1 MSSTSA
7 SQTDPHQLIKLLSKL
22 ETFESLSQQE
32 REAVQEIERLRE
44 QAEDPRKVMKVKN
57 LMI

>member
-1 MSSTSA
+1 
-7 SQTDPHQLIKLLSKL
+7 LIKLLSKL

-44 QAEDPRKVMKVKN
+44 QAEDPRKVMKVKV